1 MSDAA
6 VTVIVSGVAQV
17 AVALVAFLTLWI
29 KIRYGIVK
37 AEEAANKAEV
47 VEGKIDTNTRLTR
60 ASADVQTKTAGVVE
74 KIHTATNSDREKMEK
89 RLAALESANAAL
101 LVRIDGLHSAAL
113 ARQQELIVQG
123 RQTPAETQPPSAQ
136 QSQDRHRETLV
147 PDPRHPGGPGAPPP
161 PPVPRRET

>member
-6 VTVIVSGVAQV
+6 VTVVAAGVVQV
-17 AVALVAFLTLWI
+17 IVALVAFLTLWL

-60 ASADVQTKTAGVVE
+60 AASEVQTKTAGVVE
-74 KIHTATNSDREKMEK
+74 QIHTATNSDREKMER

-113 ARQQELIVQG
+113 ARQQQLLVQG
-123 RQTPAETQPPSAQ
+123 RQTPAEAQ
-136 QSQDRHRETLV
+136 QSQDRPPETLV
-147 PDPRHPGGPGAPPP
+147 PDPRHPGGPVVPPP
-161 PPVPRRET
+161 TPPRRETP